1 MTEPARWSAAW
12 RRPNVNLAL
21 QISCVLLS
29 CAKVTQFMLRE
40 QPYTISASAMRL
52 AYLTDAAYLGVPTED
67 FPLARVHA
75 SLNFYSRIS

>member
-1 MTEPARWSAAW
+1 
-12 RRPNVNLAL
+12 
-21 QISCVLLS
+21 
-29 CAKVTQFMLRE
+29 MLVE

-67 FPLARVHA
+67 FQLAMVHA